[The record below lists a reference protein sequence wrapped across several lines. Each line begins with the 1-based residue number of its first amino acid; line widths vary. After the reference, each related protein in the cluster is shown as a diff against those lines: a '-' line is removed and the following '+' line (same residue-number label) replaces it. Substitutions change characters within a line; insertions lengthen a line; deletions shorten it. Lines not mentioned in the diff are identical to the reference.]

1 MNRRPPR
8 STLTDTLFPYTTL
21 FRSKHR
27 VVIERPKR
35 AQIDHFRVDAL
46 FGKSRGRLQ
55 RNAHADRIADQRDVA
70 ALADDLGLA
79 DRKHIVIGP
88 GHVEA
93 LPIEQLRSEEHTS
106 ELQSLM
112 RISYAVFC
120 LKNKKTKH
128 TLPRE
133 KHNTTS

>member
-93 LPIEQLRSEEHTS
+93 LPIEQLVLQEHDRAFGPDRSEESSVGKECVSPCRSRWSPYH
-106 ELQSLM
+106 
-112 RISYAVFC
+112 
-120 LKNKKTKH
+120 
-128 TLPRE
+128 
-133 KHNTTS
+133 

>member
-27 VVIERPKR
+27 VVTERPKR

-55 RNAHADRIADQRDVA
+55 RHAHADRIADQRDVA

-88 GHVEA
+88 GRVEA
-93 LPIEQLRSEEHTS
+93 ARTS
-106 ELQSLM
+106 AGSGKRVSVRVDRGCRCSIKQTT
-112 RISYAVFC
+112 
-120 LKNKKTKH
+120 NKA
-128 TLPRE
+128 
-133 KHNTTS
+133 